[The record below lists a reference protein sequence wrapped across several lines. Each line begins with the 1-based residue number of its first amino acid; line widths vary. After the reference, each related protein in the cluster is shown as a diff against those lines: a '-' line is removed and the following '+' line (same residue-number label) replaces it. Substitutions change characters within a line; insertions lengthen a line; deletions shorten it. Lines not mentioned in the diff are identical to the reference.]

1 MIVGIKKIY
10 AYTILVLVSS
20 CGKTA
25 KQSENLLELNSKKEM
40 LIEQI
45 DSLSQLLNSVELN
58 ISKLDTNK
66 RLTTVNTIKAQRKLF
81 QHFIEVQG
89 TVEADQSVELYPES
103 SGSIINIFVEEG
115 QNVYKGQTLIQ
126 IDNSVLKTN
135 MGELQTQ
142 LELAS
147 TTYERQKRLWDQNI
161 GSEIQFLQSKAKKE
175 GLENSI
181 ESLKAQAKKL
191 KISAP
196 FSGTV
201 DEVFS
206 KIGGLAS
213 PMTPAIRL
221 VNLKQVHVE
230 SEVTETFL
238 KHIQKG
244 TEVELFFP
252 TIGKNISTKVSQV
265 GNYINPNNRSFKIRI
280 KVNNPNSELKANL
293 LADLK
298 INDFKQNG
306 IVIPTKLIQKDRMG
320 DSFVYT
326 LKKEKDTY
334 VIEKT
339 YIVQKMT
346 YANESFIA
354 EGLLE
359 DALIVDKGARL
370 IKANETVIIAE

>member
-1 MIVGIKKIY
+1 MKKIY
-10 AYTILVLVSS
+10 AYAIIVLVSS
-20 CGKTA
+20 CGKTV
-25 KQSENLLELNSKKEM
+25 KQSDNLLQLNSKKEM

-66 RLTTVNTIKAQRKLF
+66 RLTAVNTIKAQRKLF

-89 TVEADQSVELYPES
+89 TVEAEQSVELYPES
-103 SGSIINIFVEEG
+103 SGSIINIFVEAG

-135 MGELQTQ
+135 MAELQTQ

-175 GLENSI
+175 GLENRI

-206 KIGGLAS
+206 KIGGLAN
-213 PMTPAIRL
+213 PMAPAIRL

-230 SEVTETFL
+230 SEVTETYL
-238 KHIQKG
+238 KYIQKG
-244 TEVELFFP
+244 TAVELFFP

-280 KVNNPNSELKANL
+280 NVDNPKNELKANL

-306 IVIPTKLIQKDRMG
+306 IVIPTKLIQKDRKG
-320 DSFVYT
+320 DSYVYT
-326 LKKEKDTY
+326 LKKEKEGY
-334 VIEKT
+334 LVEKT
-339 YIVQKMT
+339 YIVEKMT
-346 YANESFIA
+346 YSNETFIA
-354 EGLLE
+354 DGLLE
-359 DALIVDKGARL
+359 DALVVDKGARL
-370 IKANETVIIAE
+370 IKANETVILAE

>member
-1 MIVGIKKIY
+1 MKKIY
-10 AYTILVLVSS
+10 VYATLILVSS

-25 KQSENLLELNSKKEM
+25 KQSENLLELNSKKEL

-45 DSLSQLLNSVELN
+45 DSLSQVLNSVELN

-66 RLTTVNTIKAQRKLF
+66 RLTPVNTIKAQRKLF
-81 QHFIEVQG
+81 QHFIQVQG
-89 TVEADQSVELYPES
+89 TVEAEQSVELFPES
-103 SGSIINIFVEEG
+103 SGNITNIFVEEG

-126 IDNSVLKTN
+126 IDNSILKTN
-135 MGELQTQ
+135 MAELQTQ

-181 ESLKAQAKKL
+181 ESLKAHAKKL

-206 KIGGLAS
+206 KIGGLAT

-252 TIGKNISTKVSQV
+252 TIGKNISAKVNQV
-265 GNYINPNNRSFKIRI
+265 ANYINPDNRSFKIRI

-326 LKKEKDTY
+326 LKKEKDAY
-334 VIEKT
+334 VVEKT

-346 YANESFIA
+346 YANESFI
-354 EGLLE
+354 EKGLLE
-359 DALIVDKGARL
+359 DVLIVDKGARL
-370 IKANETVIIAE
+370 IKVNETVIIAE

>member
-1 MIVGIKKIY
+1 MKKIY
-10 AYTILVLVSS
+10 AYAIIVLVSS
-20 CGKTA
+20 CGKTV
-25 KQSENLLELNSKKEM
+25 KQSDNLLQLNSKKEM

-66 RLTTVNTIKAQRKLF
+66 RLTAVNTIKAQRKLF

-89 TVEADQSVELYPES
+89 TVEAEQSVELYPES
-103 SGSIINIFVEEG
+103 SGSITNIFVEAG

-135 MGELQTQ
+135 MAELQTQ

-175 GLENSI
+175 GLENRI

-206 KIGGLAS
+206 KIGGLAN
-213 PMTPAIRL
+213 PMAPAIRL

-230 SEVTETFL
+230 SEVTETYL
-238 KHIQKG
+238 KYIQKG

-280 KVNNPNSELKANL
+280 NVDNPKNELKANL

-306 IVIPTKLIQKDRMG
+306 IVIPTKLIQKNRKG
-320 DSFVYT
+320 DSYVYT
-326 LKKEKDTY
+326 LKKEKECY
-334 VIEKT
+334 LVEKT
-339 YIVQKMT
+339 YIVEKMT
-346 YANESFIA
+346 YSNETFIA
-354 EGLLE
+354 DGLLE
-359 DALIVDKGARL
+359 GALIVDKGARL
-370 IKANETVIIAE
+370 IKANETVILAE

>member
-1 MIVGIKKIY
+1 MKKIY
-10 AYTILVLVSS
+10 VYATLILVSS

-25 KQSENLLELNSKKEM
+25 KQSENLLELNSKKEL

-45 DSLSQLLNSVELN
+45 DSLSQVLNSVELN

-66 RLTTVNTIKAQRKLF
+66 RLTAVNTIKAQRKLF

-89 TVEADQSVELYPES
+89 TVEAEQSVELFPES
-103 SGSIINIFVEEG
+103 SGNITNIFVEEG

-126 IDNSVLKTN
+126 IDNSILKTN
-135 MGELQTQ
+135 MAELQTQ

-206 KIGGLAS
+206 KIGGLAT

-252 TIGKNISTKVSQV
+252 TIGKNISAKVNQV
-265 GNYINPNNRSFKIRI
+265 ANYINPDNRSFKIRI

-326 LKKEKDTY
+326 LKKEKDDY
-334 VIEKT
+334 VVEKT

-346 YANESFIA
+346 YANESFI
-354 EGLLE
+354 EKGLLE
-359 DALIVDKGARL
+359 DVLIVDKGARL
-370 IKANETVIIAE
+370 IKVNETVIIAE

>member
-1 MIVGIKKIY
+1 MKKKYLIFLSLML
-10 AYTILVLVSS
+10 ISS
-20 CGKTA
+20 CGEA
-25 KQSENLLELNSKKEM
+25 KKESVNLLKLKTEKNS
-40 LIEQI
+40 LIRQI
-45 DSLSQLLNSVELN
+45 DSLSEILNSVELN

-66 RLTTVNTIKAQRKLF
+66 RLPSVTVFNAKEKLF

-89 TVEADQSVELYPES
+89 TVEADQSVELYPEN
-103 SGSIINIFVEEG
+103 SGSITNIYVKEG
-115 QNVYKGQTLIQ
+115 QKVYKGQTLIQ
-126 IDNSVLKTN
+126 IDNSVLKSSIV
-135 MGELQTQ
+135 ELETQ
-142 LELAS
+142 FELAK
-147 TTYERQKRLWDQNI
+147 TTFERQKRLWDQNI

-175 GLENSI
+175 GLENRI

-206 KIGGLAS
+206 KIGGLAN
-213 PMTPAIRL
+213 PMAPAIRL

-230 SEVTETFL
+230 SEVTETYL

-280 KVNNPNSELKANL
+280 NVDNPKNELKANL

-298 INDFKQNG
+298 INDYKQNG

-326 LKKEKDTY
+326 LKKEKDAY
-334 VIEKT
+334 VVEKT

>member
-1 MIVGIKKIY
+1 MKKIY
-10 AYTILVLVSS
+10 AYATLVLVSS
-20 CGKTA
+20 CGKIA
-25 KQSENLLELNSKKEM
+25 KQSENLLELNSKKEV

-45 DSLSQLLNSVELN
+45 DSLSQVLNSVELN

-66 RLTTVNTIKAQRKLF
+66 RLTAVNTIKAQRKLF

-89 TVEADQSVELYPES
+89 TVEAEQSVELYPES
-103 SGSIINIFVEEG
+103 SGSITNIFVEEG
-115 QNVYKGQTLIQ
+115 QSVYKGQTLIQ
-126 IDNSVLKTN
+126 IDNSILKTN
-135 MGELQTQ
+135 MAELQTQ

-206 KIGGLAS
+206 KIGGLAN

-326 LKKEKDTY
+326 LKKEKDAY
-334 VIEKT
+334 VVEKT

-346 YANESFIA
+346 YANESFIE

-359 DALIVDKGARL
+359 DVLIVDKGARL

>member
-1 MIVGIKKIY
+1 MKLVGKKIY
-10 AYTILVLVSS
+10 VYTTLILVSS

-25 KQSENLLELNSKKEM
+25 KQSENLLELNSRKEV

-45 DSLSQLLNSVELN
+45 DSLSQVLNSVELN

-66 RLTTVNTIKAQRKLF
+66 RLTAVSTIKAQRKLF

-89 TVEADQSVELYPES
+89 TVEAEQSVELYPER
-103 SGSIINIFVEEG
+103 SGSITNIFVEEG
-115 QNVYKGQTLIQ
+115 QTVYKGQTLIQ
-126 IDNSVLKTN
+126 IDNSILKTN
-135 MGELQTQ
+135 MSELQTQ

-206 KIGGLAS
+206 KIGGLAN

-293 LADLK
+293 LANLK

-326 LKKEKDTY
+326 LKKEKDAY
-334 VIEKT
+334 VVEKT

-346 YANESFIA
+346 YANESFI
-354 EGLLE
+354 EKGLLE
-359 DALIVDKGARL
+359 DVLIVDKGARL
-370 IKANETVIIAE
+370 IKVNETVIIAE

>member
-1 MIVGIKKIY
+1 MKKIY
-10 AYTILVLVSS
+10 AYAIIVLVNS

-25 KQSENLLELNSKKEM
+25 KQSDNLLQLNSKKEV

-66 RLTTVNTIKAQRKLF
+66 RLTAVNTIKAQRKLF

-89 TVEADQSVELYPES
+89 TVKAEQSVELYPES
-103 SGSIINIFVEEG
+103 SGSIINIFVEAG

-126 IDNSVLKTN
+126 IDNSVIKTN
-135 MGELQTQ
+135 MAELQTQ
-142 LELAS
+142 LELAN

-175 GLENSI
+175 GLENRI

-206 KIGGLAS
+206 KIGGLAN
-213 PMTPAIRL
+213 PMAPAIRL

-230 SEVTETFL
+230 SEVTETYL
-238 KHIQKG
+238 KYIQKG

-280 KVNNPNSELKANL
+280 NVDNPKNELKANL

-306 IVIPTKLIQKDRMG
+306 IVIPTKLIQKDRKG
-320 DSFVYT
+320 DSYLYT
-326 LKKEKDTY
+326 LKKEKEGY
-334 VIEKT
+334 LVEKT
-339 YIVQKMT
+339 YIVEKMT
-346 YANESFIA
+346 YSNETFIA
-354 EGLLE
+354 DGLLE
-359 DALIVDKGARL
+359 DALVVDKGARL
-370 IKANETVIIAE
+370 IKANETVILAE

>member
-1 MIVGIKKIY
+1 
-10 AYTILVLVSS
+10 
-20 CGKTA
+20 
-25 KQSENLLELNSKKEM
+25 
-40 LIEQI
+40 
-45 DSLSQLLNSVELN
+45 VELN

-66 RLTTVNTIKAQRKLF
+66 RLTAVNTIKAQRKLF

-89 TVEADQSVELYPES
+89 TVEAEQSVELYPES
-103 SGSIINIFVEEG
+103 SGSITNIFVEEG
-115 QNVYKGQTLIQ
+115 QSVYKGQTLIQ
-126 IDNSVLKTN
+126 IDNSILKTN
-135 MGELQTQ
+135 MAELQTQ

-181 ESLKAQAKKL
+181 ESLKAHAKKL

-206 KIGGLAS
+206 KIGGLAT

-252 TIGKNISTKVSQV
+252 TIGKNISAKVNQV
-265 GNYINPNNRSFKIRI
+265 ANYINPENRSFKIRI

-306 IVIPTKLIQKDRMG
+306 IVIPTKLIQMDRMG

-326 LKKEKDTY
+326 LKKEKEAY
-334 VIEKT
+334 VVEKT

-346 YANESFIA
+346 YANESFIE

-359 DALIVDKGARL
+359 DVLIVDKGARL

>member
-1 MIVGIKKIY
+1 MKKIY
-10 AYTILVLVSS
+10 VYATLILVSS

-25 KQSENLLELNSKKEM
+25 KQSENLLELNSKKEL

-45 DSLSQLLNSVELN
+45 DSLSQVLNSVELN

-66 RLTTVNTIKAQRKLF
+66 RLTPVNTIKAQRKLF
-81 QHFIEVQG
+81 QHFIQVQG
-89 TVEADQSVELYPES
+89 TVEAEQSVELFPES
-103 SGSIINIFVEEG
+103 SGNITNIFVEEG

-126 IDNSVLKTN
+126 IDNSILKTN
-135 MGELQTQ
+135 MAELQTQ

-181 ESLKAQAKKL
+181 ESLKAHAKKL

-206 KIGGLAS
+206 KIGGLAT

-252 TIGKNISTKVSQV
+252 TIGKNISAKVNQV
-265 GNYINPNNRSFKIRI
+265 ANYINPENRSFKIRI

-326 LKKEKDTY
+326 LKKEKDAY
-334 VIEKT
+334 VVEKT

-346 YANESFIA
+346 YANESFI
-354 EGLLE
+354 EKGLLE
-359 DALIVDKGARL
+359 DVLIVDKGARL
-370 IKANETVIIAE
+370 IKVNETVIIAE

>member
-1 MIVGIKKIY
+1 MKKIY
-10 AYTILVLVSS
+10 VYATLILVSS

-25 KQSENLLELNSKKEM
+25 KQSENLLELNSKKEL

-45 DSLSQLLNSVELN
+45 DSLSQVLNSVELN

-66 RLTTVNTIKAQRKLF
+66 RLTPVNTIKAQRKLF
-81 QHFIEVQG
+81 QHFIQVQG
-89 TVEADQSVELYPES
+89 TVEAEQSVELFPES
-103 SGSIINIFVEEG
+103 SGNITNIFVEEG

-126 IDNSVLKTN
+126 IDNSILKTN
-135 MGELQTQ
+135 MAELQTQ

-181 ESLKAQAKKL
+181 ESLKAHAKKL

-206 KIGGLAS
+206 KIGGLAT

-252 TIGKNISTKVSQV
+252 TIGKNISAKVNQV
-265 GNYINPNNRSFKIRI
+265 ANYINPDNRSFKIRI

-326 LKKEKDTY
+326 LKKEKGAY
-334 VIEKT
+334 VVEKT

-346 YANESFIA
+346 YANESFI
-354 EGLLE
+354 EKGLLE
-359 DALIVDKGARL
+359 DVLIVDKGARL
-370 IKANETVIIAE
+370 IKVNETVIIAE

>member
-1 MIVGIKKIY
+1 MKKIY
-10 AYTILVLVSS
+10 AYAIIVLVNS

-25 KQSENLLELNSKKEM
+25 KQSDNLLQLNSKKEG

-66 RLTTVNTIKAQRKLF
+66 RLTAVNTIKAQRKLF

-89 TVEADQSVELYPES
+89 TVEAEQSVELYPES
-103 SGSIINIFVEEG
+103 SGSIINIFVEAG
-115 QNVYKGQTLIQ
+115 QSVYKGQTLIQ
-126 IDNSVLKTN
+126 IDNSVIKTN
-135 MGELQTQ
+135 MAELQTQ
-142 LELAS
+142 LELAN

-175 GLENSI
+175 GLENRI

-206 KIGGLAS
+206 KIGGLAN
-213 PMTPAIRL
+213 PMAPAIRL

-230 SEVTETFL
+230 SEVTETYL
-238 KHIQKG
+238 KYIQKG

-252 TIGKNISTKVSQV
+252 TIDKNISTKVSQV

-280 KVNNPNSELKANL
+280 NVDNPKNELKANL

-306 IVIPTKLIQKDRMG
+306 IVIPTKLIQKDRKG
-320 DSFVYT
+320 DSYVYT
-326 LKKEKDTY
+326 LKKEKEGY
-334 VIEKT
+334 LVEKT
-339 YIVQKMT
+339 YIVEKMT
-346 YANESFIA
+346 YSNETFIA
-354 EGLLE
+354 DGLLE
-359 DALIVDKGARL
+359 DALVVDKGARL
-370 IKANETVIIAE
+370 IKANETVILAE

>member
-1 MIVGIKKIY
+1 MKKIY
-10 AYTILVLVSS
+10 AYAIIVLVSS

-25 KQSENLLELNSKKEM
+25 KQSDNLLQLNSKKEV

-66 RLTTVNTIKAQRKLF
+66 RLTVVNTIKAQRKLF

-89 TVEADQSVELYPES
+89 TVEAEQSVELYPES
-103 SGSIINIFVEEG
+103 SGSITNIFVEAG

-135 MGELQTQ
+135 MAELQTQ

-175 GLENSI
+175 GLENRI

-206 KIGGLAS
+206 KIGGLAN
-213 PMTPAIRL
+213 PMAPAIRL

-230 SEVTETFL
+230 SEVTETYL
-238 KHIQKG
+238 KYIQKG

-280 KVNNPNSELKANL
+280 NVDNPKNELKANL

-306 IVIPTKLIQKDRMG
+306 IVIPTKLIQKNRKG
-320 DSFVYT
+320 DSYVYT
-326 LKKEKDTY
+326 LKKEKECY
-334 VIEKT
+334 LVEKT
-339 YIVQKMT
+339 YIVEKMT
-346 YANESFIA
+346 YSNETFI
-354 EGLLE
+354 EDGLLE

-370 IKANETVIIAE
+370 IKANETVILAE

>member
-1 MIVGIKKIY
+1 MKKIY
-10 AYTILVLVSS
+10 AYAIIVLVSS

-25 KQSENLLELNSKKEM
+25 KQSDNLLQLNSKKEV

-66 RLTTVNTIKAQRKLF
+66 RLTAVNTIKAQRKLF

-89 TVEADQSVELYPES
+89 TVEAEQSVELYPES
-103 SGSIINIFVEEG
+103 SGSIINIFVESG

-135 MGELQTQ
+135 MAELQTQ

-175 GLENSI
+175 GLENRI

-206 KIGGLAS
+206 KIGGLAN
-213 PMTPAIRL
+213 PMAPAIRL

-230 SEVTETFL
+230 SEVTETYL
-238 KHIQKG
+238 KHIKKG
-244 TEVELFFP
+244 AEVELFFP

-280 KVNNPNSELKANL
+280 NVDNPKNELKANL

-306 IVIPTKLIQKDRMG
+306 IVIPTKLIQKDRKG
-320 DSFVYT
+320 DSYVYT
-326 LKKEKDTY
+326 LKKEKEGY
-334 VIEKT
+334 LVEKT
-339 YIVQKMT
+339 YIVEKMT
-346 YANESFIA
+346 YSNETFIA
-354 EGLLE
+354 DGLLE

-370 IKANETVIIAE
+370 IKANETVILAE

>member
-1 MIVGIKKIY
+1 MKKIY
-10 AYTILVLVSS
+10 VYATLILVSS

-25 KQSENLLELNSKKEM
+25 KQSENLLELNSKKEL

-45 DSLSQLLNSVELN
+45 DSLSQVLNSVELN

-66 RLTTVNTIKAQRKLF
+66 RLTAVNTIKAQRKLF

-89 TVEADQSVELYPES
+89 TVEAEQSVELFPES
-103 SGSIINIFVEEG
+103 SGNITNIFVEEG

-126 IDNSVLKTN
+126 IDNSILKTN
-135 MGELQTQ
+135 MAELQTQ

-206 KIGGLAS
+206 KIGGLAT

-252 TIGKNISTKVSQV
+252 TIGKNISAKVNQV
-265 GNYINPNNRSFKIRI
+265 ANYINPENRSFKIRI

-326 LKKEKDTY
+326 LKKEKEAY
-334 VIEKT
+334 VVEKT

-346 YANESFIA
+346 YANESFI
-354 EGLLE
+354 EKGLLE
-359 DALIVDKGARL
+359 DVLIVDKGARL
-370 IKANETVIIAE
+370 IKVNETVIIAE

>member
-1 MIVGIKKIY
+1 MKKIY
-10 AYTILVLVSS
+10 AYAIIVLVSS
-20 CGKTA
+20 CGKTV
-25 KQSENLLELNSKKEM
+25 KQSDNLLQLNSKKEM

-66 RLTTVNTIKAQRKLF
+66 RLTAVNTIKAQRELF

-89 TVEADQSVELYPES
+89 TVEAEQSVELYPES
-103 SGSIINIFVEEG
+103 SGSITNIFVEEG
-115 QNVYKGQTLIQ
+115 QRVYKGQTLIQ

-135 MGELQTQ
+135 MAELQIQ

-175 GLENSI
+175 GLENRI

-206 KIGGLAS
+206 KIGGLAN
-213 PMTPAIRL
+213 PMAPAIRL

-230 SEVTETFL
+230 SEVTETYL
-238 KHIQKG
+238 KYIQKG

-280 KVNNPNSELKANL
+280 NVDNPKNELKANL
-293 LADLK
+293 LADIK

-326 LKKEKDTY
+326 LKKEKDAY
-334 VIEKT
+334 VVEKT

-359 DALIVDKGARL
+359 DVLIVDKGARL

>member
-1 MIVGIKKIY
+1 MKKIY
-10 AYTILVLVSS
+10 AYAIIVLVSS

-25 KQSENLLELNSKKEM
+25 KQSDNLLQLNSKKEV

-66 RLTTVNTIKAQRKLF
+66 RLTAVNTIKAQRKLF
-81 QHFIEVQG
+81 QHFIEAQG
-89 TVEADQSVELYPES
+89 TVEAEQSVELYPES
-103 SGSIINIFVEEG
+103 SGSITNIFVEAG
-115 QNVYKGQTLIQ
+115 QNIYKGQTLIQ

-135 MGELQTQ
+135 MAELQTQ
-142 LELAS
+142 LELAI

-175 GLENSI
+175 GLENRI

-206 KIGGLAS
+206 KIGGLAN
-213 PMTPAIRL
+213 PMAPAIRL

-230 SEVTETFL
+230 SEVTETYL
-238 KHIQKG
+238 KYIQKG

-280 KVNNPNSELKANL
+280 NVDNPKNELKANL

-306 IVIPTKLIQKDRMG
+306 IVIPTKLIQKDRKG
-320 DSFVYT
+320 DSYVYT
-326 LKKEKDTY
+326 LKKEEEGY
-334 VIEKT
+334 LVEKT

>member
-1 MIVGIKKIY
+1 MKKIY
-10 AYTILVLVSS
+10 VYATLILVSS

-25 KQSENLLELNSKKEM
+25 KQSENLLELNSKKEL

-45 DSLSQLLNSVELN
+45 DSLSQVLNSVELN

-66 RLTTVNTIKAQRKLF
+66 RLTAVNTIKAQRKLF

-89 TVEADQSVELYPES
+89 TVEAEQSVELFPES
-103 SGSIINIFVEEG
+103 SGNITNIFVEEG

-126 IDNSVLKTN
+126 IDNSILKTN
-135 MGELQTQ
+135 MAELQTQ

-181 ESLKAQAKKL
+181 ESLKAHAKKL

-206 KIGGLAS
+206 KIGGLAT

-252 TIGKNISTKVSQV
+252 TIGKNISAKVNQV
-265 GNYINPNNRSFKIRI
+265 ANYINPDNRSFKIRI

-326 LKKEKDTY
+326 LKKEKDAY
-334 VIEKT
+334 VVEKT

-359 DALIVDKGARL
+359 DALIVDKGSRL

>member
-1 MIVGIKKIY
+1 MKKIY
-10 AYTILVLVSS
+10 AYAIIVLVNS

-25 KQSENLLELNSKKEM
+25 KQSDNLLQLNSKKKV

-66 RLTTVNTIKAQRKLF
+66 RLTAVNTIKAQRKLF

-89 TVEADQSVELYPES
+89 TVEAEQSVELYPES
-103 SGSIINIFVEEG
+103 SGSIINIFVEAG

-126 IDNSVLKTN
+126 IDNSVIKTN
-135 MGELQTQ
+135 MAELQTQ
-142 LELAS
+142 LELAN

-175 GLENSI
+175 GLENRI

-206 KIGGLAS
+206 KIGGLAN
-213 PMTPAIRL
+213 PMAPAIRL

-230 SEVTETFL
+230 SEVTETYL
-238 KHIQKG
+238 KYIQKG

-280 KVNNPNSELKANL
+280 NVDNPKNELKANL

-298 INDFKQNG
+298 ISDFKQNG
-306 IVIPTKLIQKDRMG
+306 IVIPTKLIQKDRKG
-320 DSFVYT
+320 DSYVYT
-326 LKKEKDTY
+326 LKKEKEGY
-334 VIEKT
+334 LVEKT
-339 YIVQKMT
+339 YIVEKMT
-346 YANESFIA
+346 YSNETFIA
-354 EGLLE
+354 DGLLE
-359 DALIVDKGARL
+359 DALVVDKGARL
-370 IKANETVIIAE
+370 IKANETVILAE

>member
-1 MIVGIKKIY
+1 MKKIY
-10 AYTILVLVSS
+10 AYAIIVLVSS

-25 KQSENLLELNSKKEM
+25 KQSDNLLQLNSKKEV

-66 RLTTVNTIKAQRKLF
+66 RLTAVNTIKAQRKLF

-89 TVEADQSVELYPES
+89 TVEAEQSVELYPES
-103 SGSIINIFVEEG
+103 SGSIINIFVESG

-135 MGELQTQ
+135 MAELQTQ

-175 GLENSI
+175 GLENRI

-206 KIGGLAS
+206 KIGGLAN
-213 PMTPAIRL
+213 PMAPAIRL

-230 SEVTETFL
+230 SEVTETYL
-238 KHIQKG
+238 KYIKKG

-252 TIGKNISTKVSQV
+252 TIGKNISTKVNQV
-265 GNYINPNNRSFKIRI
+265 ANYINPNNRSFKIRI
-280 KVNNPNSELKANL
+280 KVNNPNNELKANL
-293 LADLK
+293 LANLK

-306 IVIPTKLIQKDRMG
+306 IVIPTKLIQMDRMG

-326 LKKEKDTY
+326 LKKEKDAY
-334 VIEKT
+334 VVEKT

>member
-1 MIVGIKKIY
+1 MKKIY
-10 AYTILVLVSS
+10 AYAIIVLVSS

-25 KQSENLLELNSKKEM
+25 KQSDNLLQLNSKKEM

-66 RLTTVNTIKAQRKLF
+66 RLTVVNTIKAQRKLF

-89 TVEADQSVELYPES
+89 TVEAEQSVELYPES
-103 SGSIINIFVEEG
+103 SGSITNIFVEAG

-135 MGELQTQ
+135 MAELQTQ

-175 GLENSI
+175 GLENRI

-206 KIGGLAS
+206 KIGGLAN
-213 PMTPAIRL
+213 PMAPAIRL

-230 SEVTETFL
+230 SEVTETYL
-238 KHIQKG
+238 KYIQKG

-280 KVNNPNSELKANL
+280 NVDNPKNELKANL

-306 IVIPTKLIQKDRMG
+306 IVIPTKLIQKNRKG
-320 DSFVYT
+320 DSYVYT
-326 LKKEKDTY
+326 LKKEKECY
-334 VIEKT
+334 LVEKT
-339 YIVQKMT
+339 YIVEKMT
-346 YANESFIA
+346 YSNETFI
-354 EGLLE
+354 EDGLLE

-370 IKANETVIIAE
+370 IKANETVILAE

>member
-1 MIVGIKKIY
+1 MKKIY
-10 AYTILVLVSS
+10 VYATLVLVSS

-25 KQSENLLELNSKKEM
+25 KQSENLLELNSKKEV

-45 DSLSQLLNSVELN
+45 DSLSQVLNSVELN

-66 RLTTVNTIKAQRKLF
+66 RLTAVNTIKAQRKLF

-89 TVEADQSVELYPES
+89 TVEAEQSVELYPES
-103 SGSIINIFVEEG
+103 SGSITNIFVEEG
-115 QNVYKGQTLIQ
+115 QSVYKGQTLIQ
-126 IDNSVLKTN
+126 IDNSILKTN
-135 MGELQTQ
+135 MAELQTQ

-206 KIGGLAS
+206 KIGGLAT

-230 SEVTETFL
+230 SEVTETYL

-326 LKKEKDTY
+326 LKKEKYTY
-334 VIEKT
+334 VVEKT

>member
-1 MIVGIKKIY
+1 MKKIY
-10 AYTILVLVSS
+10 VYATLILVSS

-25 KQSENLLELNSKKEM
+25 KQSENLLELNSKKEL

-45 DSLSQLLNSVELN
+45 DSLSQVLNSVELN

-66 RLTTVNTIKAQRKLF
+66 RLTAVNTIKAQRKLF

-89 TVEADQSVELYPES
+89 TVEAEQSVELFPES
-103 SGSIINIFVEEG
+103 SGNITNIFVEEG

-126 IDNSVLKTN
+126 IDNSILKTN
-135 MGELQTQ
+135 MAELQTQ

-181 ESLKAQAKKL
+181 ESLKAHAKKL

-206 KIGGLAS
+206 KIGGLAT

-230 SEVTETFL
+230 SEVTETYL
-238 KHIQKG
+238 KYIQKG

-252 TIGKNISTKVSQV
+252 TIGKNISAKVNQV
-265 GNYINPNNRSFKIRI
+265 ANYINPENRSFKIRI

-326 LKKEKDTY
+326 LKKEKDAY
-334 VIEKT
+334 VVEKT

-346 YANESFIA
+346 YANESFI
-354 EGLLE
+354 EKGLLE
-359 DALIVDKGARL
+359 DVLIVDKGARL
-370 IKANETVIIAE
+370 IKVNETVIIAE

>member
-1 MIVGIKKIY
+1 MKKIY
-10 AYTILVLVSS
+10 VYATLILVSS

-25 KQSENLLELNSKKEM
+25 KQSENLLELNSKKEL

-45 DSLSQLLNSVELN
+45 DSLSQVLNSVELN

-66 RLTTVNTIKAQRKLF
+66 RLTPVNTIKAQRKLF
-81 QHFIEVQG
+81 QHFIQVQG
-89 TVEADQSVELYPES
+89 TVEAEQSVELFPES
-103 SGSIINIFVEEG
+103 SGNITNIFVEEG

-126 IDNSVLKTN
+126 IDNSILKTN
-135 MGELQTQ
+135 MAELQTQ

-181 ESLKAQAKKL
+181 ESLKAHAKKL

-206 KIGGLAS
+206 KIGGLAT

-252 TIGKNISTKVSQV
+252 TIGKNISAKVNQV
-265 GNYINPNNRSFKIRI
+265 ANYINPENRSFKIRI

-326 LKKEKDTY
+326 LKKEKEAY
-334 VIEKT
+334 VVEKT

-346 YANESFIA
+346 YANESFI
-354 EGLLE
+354 EKGLLE
-359 DALIVDKGARL
+359 DVLIVDKGARL
-370 IKANETVIIAE
+370 IKVNETVIIAE

>member
-1 MIVGIKKIY
+1 MKLVGKKIY
-10 AYTILVLVSS
+10 VYTTLILVSS

-25 KQSENLLELNSKKEM
+25 KQSENLLELNSRKEV

-45 DSLSQLLNSVELN
+45 DSLSQVLNSVELN

-66 RLTTVNTIKAQRKLF
+66 RLTAVSTIKAQRKLF

-89 TVEADQSVELYPES
+89 TVEAEQSVELYPER
-103 SGSIINIFVEEG
+103 SGSITNIFVEEG
-115 QNVYKGQTLIQ
+115 QTVYKGQTLIQ
-126 IDNSVLKTN
+126 IDNSILKTN
-135 MGELQTQ
+135 MAELQTQ

-181 ESLKAQAKKL
+181 ESLKAHAKKL

-206 KIGGLAS
+206 KIGGLAN

-293 LADLK
+293 LANLK

-326 LKKEKDTY
+326 LKKEKDAY
-334 VIEKT
+334 VVEKT

-346 YANESFIA
+346 YANESFI
-354 EGLLE
+354 EKGLLE
-359 DALIVDKGARL
+359 DVLIVDKGARL
-370 IKANETVIIAE
+370 IKVNETVIIAE

>member
-1 MIVGIKKIY
+1 MKVGMKKIY
-10 AYTILVLVSS
+10 AYAIIVLVSS

-25 KQSENLLELNSKKEM
+25 KQSDNLLQLNSKKEM

-66 RLTTVNTIKAQRKLF
+66 RLTAVNTIKAQRKLF

-89 TVEADQSVELYPES
+89 TVEAEQSVELYPES
-103 SGSIINIFVEEG
+103 SGSIITIFVEAG

-135 MGELQTQ
+135 MAELQTQ

-175 GLENSI
+175 GLENRI

-206 KIGGLAS
+206 KIGGLAN
-213 PMTPAIRL
+213 PMAPAIRL

-230 SEVTETFL
+230 SEVTETYL
-238 KHIQKG
+238 KYIQKG

-280 KVNNPNSELKANL
+280 NVDNPKNELKANL

-306 IVIPTKLIQKDRMG
+306 IVIPTKLIQKDRKG
-320 DSFVYT
+320 DSYVYT
-326 LKKEKDTY
+326 LKKEKGGY
-334 VIEKT
+334 LVEKT
-339 YIVQKMT
+339 YIVEKMT
-346 YANESFIA
+346 YSNETFIA
-354 EGLLE
+354 DGLLE
-359 DALIVDKGARL
+359 GALIVDKGARL
-370 IKANETVIIAE
+370 IKANETVILAE

>member
-1 MIVGIKKIY
+1 MKKIY
-10 AYTILVLVSS
+10 VYATLILVSS

-25 KQSENLLELNSKKEM
+25 KQSENLLELNSKKEL

-45 DSLSQLLNSVELN
+45 DSLSQVLNSVELN

-66 RLTTVNTIKAQRKLF
+66 RLTAVNTLKAQRKLF

-89 TVEADQSVELYPES
+89 TVEAEQSVELFPES
-103 SGSIINIFVEEG
+103 SGNITNIFVEEG

-126 IDNSVLKTN
+126 IDNSILKTN
-135 MGELQTQ
+135 MAELQTQ

-181 ESLKAQAKKL
+181 ESLKAHAKKL

-206 KIGGLAS
+206 KIGGLAT

-230 SEVTETFL
+230 SEVTETYL

-252 TIGKNISTKVSQV
+252 TIGKNISAKVNQV
-265 GNYINPNNRSFKIRI
+265 ANYINPDNRSFKIRI

-326 LKKEKDTY
+326 LKKEKDAY
-334 VIEKT
+334 VVEKT

-346 YANESFIA
+346 YANESFI
-354 EGLLE
+354 EKGLLE
-359 DALIVDKGARL
+359 DVLIVDKGARL
-370 IKANETVIIAE
+370 IKVNETVIIAE

>member
-1 MIVGIKKIY
+1 MKKIY
-10 AYTILVLVSS
+10 AYAIIVLVSS
-20 CGKTA
+20 CRKTV
-25 KQSENLLELNSKKEM
+25 KQSDNLLQLNSKKEM

-66 RLTTVNTIKAQRKLF
+66 RLTAVNTIKAQRKLF

-89 TVEADQSVELYPES
+89 TVEAEQSVELYPES
-103 SGSIINIFVEEG
+103 SGSIITILVEAG

-135 MGELQTQ
+135 MAELQTQ

-175 GLENSI
+175 GLENRI

-206 KIGGLAS
+206 KIGGLAN
-213 PMTPAIRL
+213 PMAPAIRL

-230 SEVTETFL
+230 SEVTETYL
-238 KHIQKG
+238 KYIQKG
-244 TEVELFFP
+244 TAVELFFP

-280 KVNNPNSELKANL
+280 NVDNPKNELKANL

-306 IVIPTKLIQKDRMG
+306 IVIPTKLIQKDRKG
-320 DSFVYT
+320 DSYVYT
-326 LKKEKDTY
+326 LKKEKEGY
-334 VIEKT
+334 LVEKT
-339 YIVQKMT
+339 YIAEKMT
-346 YANESFIA
+346 YSNETFIA
-354 EGLLE
+354 DGLLE
-359 DALIVDKGARL
+359 GALLVDKGARL
-370 IKANETVIIAE
+370 IKANETVILAE

>member
-1 MIVGIKKIY
+1 MKKIY
-10 AYTILVLVSS
+10 VYATLILVSS

-25 KQSENLLELNSKKEM
+25 KQSENLLELNSKKEL

-45 DSLSQLLNSVELN
+45 DSLSQVLNSVELN

-66 RLTTVNTIKAQRKLF
+66 RLTAVNTIKAQRKLF

-89 TVEADQSVELYPES
+89 TVEAEQSVELFPES
-103 SGSIINIFVEEG
+103 SGNITNIFVEEG

-126 IDNSVLKTN
+126 IDNSILKTN
-135 MGELQTQ
+135 MAELQTQ

-181 ESLKAQAKKL
+181 ESLKAHAKKL

-206 KIGGLAS
+206 KIGGLAT

-252 TIGKNISTKVSQV
+252 TIGKNISAKVNQV
-265 GNYINPNNRSFKIRI
+265 ANYINPENRSFKIRI

-326 LKKEKDTY
+326 LKKEKDAY
-334 VIEKT
+334 VVEKT

-346 YANESFIA
+346 YANESFI
-354 EGLLE
+354 EKGLLE
-359 DALIVDKGARL
+359 DVLIVDKGARL
-370 IKANETVIIAE
+370 IKVNETVIIAE

>member
-1 MIVGIKKIY
+1 MKLVGKKIY
-10 AYTILVLVSS
+10 VYTTLILVSS

-25 KQSENLLELNSKKEM
+25 KQSENLLELNSKKEV

-45 DSLSQLLNSVELN
+45 DSLSQVLNSVELN

-66 RLTTVNTIKAQRKLF
+66 RLTAVSTIKAQRKLF

-89 TVEADQSVELYPES
+89 TVEAEQSVELFPES
-103 SGSIINIFVEEG
+103 SGNITNIFVEEG

-126 IDNSVLKTN
+126 IDNSILKTN
-135 MGELQTQ
+135 MAELQTQ

-181 ESLKAQAKKL
+181 ESLKAHAKKL

-206 KIGGLAS
+206 KIGGLS
-213 PMTPAIRL
+213 TPMKPAIRL

-252 TIGKNISTKVSQV
+252 TIGKNISAKVNQV
-265 GNYINPNNRSFKIRI
+265 ANYINPDNRSFKIRI

-306 IVIPTKLIQKDRMG
+306 IVVPTKLIQKDRMG

-326 LKKEKDTY
+326 LKKEKDAY
-334 VIEKT
+334 VVEKT

-346 YANESFIA
+346 YANESFI
-354 EGLLE
+354 EKGLLE
-359 DALIVDKGARL
+359 DVLIVDKGARL

>member
-1 MIVGIKKIY
+1 MKKIY
-10 AYTILVLVSS
+10 VYATLVLVSS

-25 KQSENLLELNSKKEM
+25 KQSENLLELNSKKEV

-45 DSLSQLLNSVELN
+45 DSLSQVLNSVELN

-66 RLTTVNTIKAQRKLF
+66 RLTAVNTIKAQRKLF

-89 TVEADQSVELYPES
+89 TVEAEQSVELYPES
-103 SGSIINIFVEEG
+103 SGSITNIFVEEG
-115 QNVYKGQTLIQ
+115 QSVYKGQTLIQ
-126 IDNSVLKTN
+126 IDNSILKTN
-135 MGELQTQ
+135 MAELQTQ

-206 KIGGLAS
+206 KIGGLAT

-230 SEVTETFL
+230 SEVTETYL

-326 LKKEKDTY
+326 LKKEKYTY
-334 VIEKT
+334 VVEKT

-359 DALIVDKGARL
+359 DVLIVDKGARL